1 MVNNKTRGYSFN
13 EHESN
18 GFYGFDMAL
27 IYNQESY
34 AINGAAMEVYN
45 QLGHGFLEAVY
56 QEALEKEFQLRGIP
70 FEREKL
76 LTIRYKGENLQQ
88 TYKADFVCYGKIIV
102 ELKAVS
108 ELDDAHRSQVYN
120 YLHATGFRLG
130 IILNFG
136 SYDGLERERI
146 ICYQTREDCLTNT
159 DNTDITDN

>member
-1 MVNNKTRGYSFN
+1 
-13 EHESN
+13 
-18 GFYGFDMAL
+18 MAL
-27 IYNQESY
+27 IYSEESY

-45 QLGHGFLEAVY
+45 QLGHGFLEPVY
-56 QEALEKEFQLRGIP
+56 QEALEKEFLLRGIP

-76 LTIRYKGENLQQ
+76 LTISYKGEKLKQ

-108 ELDDAHRSQVYN
+108 ELTDAHRSQVYN

-136 SYDGLERERI
+136 FSNGLEREHI
-146 ICYQTREDCLTNT
+146 VYQ
-159 DNTDITDN
+159 